1 MSRLIFS
8 KAVDKDISSS
18 IKYIKNMLEAPMASQ
33 RLYDELEETY
43 LKLEENPYRRPLV
56 QNKFLAMKGY
66 RSINVK
72 NYKLFYII
80 IEEDN
85 TVLLVRF
92 MHSRMDWVNV
102 LINEFEEE

>member
-72 NYKLFYII
+72 NYVLFYII
-80 IEEDN
+80 NEEEN
-85 TVLLVRF
+85 IVSLVRF
-92 MHSRMDWVNV
+92 MHSQRNWATI
-102 LINEFEEE
+102 LTNEFD